1 MAIRKP
7 QSSQQPEIEPL
18 PAGGSWPYAI
28 QERRLR
34 VQSDGS
40 LRIPATLARMFAL
53 EGEEVHIRLFSD
65 GHIEID
71 HPTGR
76 HGPPAAPRPGSRIFM
91 STEEFLEALENDAP
105 DE

>member
-7 QSSQQPEIEPL
+7 RPSEQPEVEPL
-18 PAGGSWPYAI
+18 PAGGGWPYAI

-53 EGEEVHIRLFSD
+53 EGEEVQIRLFSD

-71 HPTGR
+71 GPNGR
-76 HGPPAAPRPGSRIFM
+76 HGPTPSLRPGSRVYM
-91 STEEFLEALENDAP
+91 SADEFAKALTHDFR